1 MACICCVEGTLGK
14 FSARPLLLLSPL
26 SPMAS
31 FDLRLLERL
40 LGRFSALSLIAGE
53 ASLVGASDGA
63 VMVLESFFE
72 GFGVFEDECLR

>member
-1 MACICCVEGTLGK
+1 
-14 FSARPLLLLSPL
+14 
-26 SPMAS
+26 MAS